1 MKVLC
6 IGDSLGMPREG
17 CPEEDVWISLLKQQ
31 FPGSTFIG
39 EFKRAR
45 LVKNALACY
54 RQHYRKYNAD
64 IVILQ
69 LGIVD
74 CSPRY
79 VNTQNYIV
87 RAIYYCFNKIGKSDL
102 YWRIVKSRPRR
113 ANCVYTSPSKFRKDY
128 TCLINSI
135 LNDGGNVIIVKI
147 GHGSDA
153 VLTSSVFFN
162 SNVDRYNDILENI
175 VAQNVGQ
182 VCSVNPLDNVGDDDF
197 VDGYHCNEK
206 GMRKV
211 YEALCQVLTTMLK
224 DSHLPG
230 VHSISHVK

>member
-1 MKVLC
+1 MKILC

-17 CPEEDVWISLLKQQ
+17 CPEEDVWISLLKKK

-54 RQHYRKYNAD
+54 RQKYRKYNAD

-79 VNTQNYIV
+79 VNTQSYIV
-87 RAIYYCFNKIGKSDL
+87 RIIYYLFNKLGKSDL

-113 ANCVYTSPSKFRKDY
+113 PSCVYTSPSKFRNEY
-128 TCLINSI
+128 TSLIKEI
-135 LNDGGNVIIVKI
+135 INDGGNVIVIKI
-147 GHGSDA
+147 GHGGES
-153 VLTSSVFFN
+153 VLRSSMFFN
-162 SNVDRYNDILENI
+162 SNVDRYNKILENI
-175 VAQNVGQ
+175 VVQNIGQ

-224 DSHLPG
+224 DPHLPR